1 MKSRPVSKILLQ
13 FLHQPT
19 ALLLALSLGIIL
31 TTVDRRL
38 FLVFI
43 VFAALF
49 YFLKPKHALSI
60 IISFLLGA
68 FLVLSSTLLK
78 PADLAVGCSDVVV
91 SSRERSFG
99 SQVLYKVESKDGVA
113 LIQADKGY
121 KYNDR
126 IKVCIK
132 ESNIVAGQNKYLLSQ
147 YKTDYLIKNPTVEL
161 TGSGRGLIRSI
172 YNFSDSLS
180 AATYHLYNGDE
191 AVLAR
196 GLILGGS
203 SDFSDKMKV
212 NLKRSGTSH
221 IVAVSGYNVSILT
234 IIIFD
239 LLRKALS
246 KKAAGIITPIFLIV
260 FYFLTGGSASVLRAS
275 IMGLIVLISRF
286 VGRRVSAVHLLILS
300 LSIMLTL
307 NPYSIYDVGFQL
319 SFTAISGIFFLS
331 ENLNL
336 LFERF
341 VKTKNILV
349 KIFAE
354 TIAAQI
360 YTLPILLSTFG
371 LFSIVAPLANVLIL
385 PLVPGS
391 MLLVFLSLIAG
402 MINYNFG
409 ILISSISAI
418 FLKFFLL
425 VINSLGSLGFASI
438 LIKLSI
444 IVAIV
449 LYCAIIYLTI
459 ILGRHVKD
467 EKQIG

>member
-1 MKSRPVSKILLQ
+1 M
-13 FLHQPT
+13 
-19 ALLLALSLGIIL
+19 
-31 TTVDRRL
+31 
-38 FLVFI
+38 
-43 VFAALF
+43 
-49 YFLKPKHALSI
+49 
-60 IISFLLGA
+60 GA
-68 FLVLSSTLLK
+68 FLVLLFVLLK
-78 PADLAVGCSDVVV
+78 PADLAIGCHDVVV
-91 SSRERSFG
+91 KSRARSFG
-99 SQVLYKVESKDGVA
+99 SQILYKVESIGGVA
-113 LIQADKGY
+113 LIRSDEGH
-121 KYNDR
+121 KYNDHL
-126 IKVCIK
+126 KVCIK
-132 ESNIVAGQNKYLLSQ
+132 ESDILNQQNKYLLSQ
-147 YKTDYLIKNPTVEL
+147 YKTEYVINNPSVEL
-161 TGSGRGLIRSI
+161 ISPGNGLIRQI
-172 YNFSDSLS
+172 YDFSDLLS
-180 AATYHLYNGDE
+180 AATYHLYSGDE

-239 LLRKALS
+239 LLRKAIS

-275 IMGLIVLISRF
+275 IMGLIVLASRF

-300 LSIMLTL
+300 LSIMLVL

-319 SFTAISGIFFLS
+319 SFAAIAGIFFLS

-341 VKTKNILV
+341 IKTKNVLV

-360 YTLPILLSTFG
+360 YTLPILLTTFG
-371 LFSIVAPLANVLIL
+371 LFSIIAPVANVLIL

-391 MLLVFLSLIAG
+391 MLLVFLSLMAG
-402 MINYNFG
+402 MLNGNFG
-409 ILISSISAI
+409 ILVSSISAI

-425 VINSLGSLGFASI
+425 VINSLGSLSFASV
-438 LIKLSI
+438 LIKLPF
-444 IVAIV
+444 IVAIG

-459 ILGRHVKD
+459 ILGKFIKN
-467 EKQIG
+467 EKQIN